1 MRCRLRGMPSGS
13 TATRGKYD
21 PPPHPSRATLR
32 PVDGSRSVRV
42 VHELPP
48 SLEARPMKVYRY
60 APGIGWIYCHDSLA
74 DVDALRAAGWLIEI
88 AP

>member
-1 MRCRLRGMPSGS
+1 
-13 TATRGKYD
+13 
-21 PPPHPSRATLR
+21 
-32 PVDGSRSVRV
+32 
-42 VHELPP
+42 
-48 SLEARPMKVYRY
+48 MKVYRY